1 MLKYNFLKFLSVL
14 IFFSSCA
21 YFEDEEDII
30 LPGKRESIYS
40 SEGEALLKVSKKV
53 IIDKPKNIETWSQ
66 QHQNIKNHLSHFKS
80 NSVLK
85 VERKIDLEGIIFK
98 KSKFFT
104 PPIIV
109 NNIIYY
115 SDNDYKI
122 IAKNLINGRT
132 KWKFEL
138 KLEKSE
144 KFPLIA
150 GFFLEENKLLFS
162 SGLGNLYCIDIT
174 SGKVLWLKKFGV
186 QFTRPP
192 VLHKN
197 KIFLVSD
204 DNQLFAVD
212 KNSKE
217 ILWSHLGNIEELSII
232 GGSKPVVDQGMIVV
246 SYSSGEIFALDE
258 ETGSVIW
265 FDNISTAN
273 IFAKTSVN
281 DIQSPIC
288 IESEKLYVPTFSN
301 KFLAYNLKNGKKT
314 WDIKLSS
321 INPITI
327 SGETIYLIDINNRL
341 IGLDKATGKLLWAVQ
356 LKSKENKREIIWSG
370 PLLTSN
376 KLLVLSST
384 GLILSLSPF
393 TGKTLSKIKYKE
405 KFITSPIQTGGK
417 VYLISEDGILYILS

>member
-1 MLKYNFLKFLSVL
+1 MHKHTFLKILTVL

-21 YFEDEEDII
+21 YFEDEEDNI

-40 SEGEALLKVSKKV
+40 SGEEVLLKVSKKV
-53 IIDKPKNIETWSQ
+53 IIDKPKNIEMWSQ
-66 QHQNIKNHLSHFKS
+66 QHQNIKNHLFHFRS

-85 VERKIDLEGIIFK
+85 VERKLDLGNIVFK

-104 PPIIV
+104 PPIIAD
-109 NNIIYY
+109 NIIFY
-115 SDNDYKI
+115 SDNDYKV
-122 IAKNLINGRT
+122 IAKDLTNGRM
-132 KWKFEL
+132 KWKLDL

-144 KFPLIA
+144 KFPLVA
-150 GFFLEENKLLFS
+150 GFFLEKNKLLFS
-162 SGLGNLYCIDIT
+162 TGLGNLYCIDVT
-174 SGKVLWLKKFGV
+174 SGKTLWFKKFGV

-258 ETGSVIW
+258 DTGSVIW
-265 FDNISTAN
+265 FDNISTGN

-288 IESEKLYVPTFSN
+288 IENGKLYVPTFSN
-301 KFLAYNLKNGKKT
+301 KLLVYNLKNGKKT

-327 SGETIYLIDINNRL
+327 SGETIYLIDINNKL
-341 IGLDKATGKLLWAVQ
+341 IGLDKTSGKLLWAVQ
-356 LKSKENKREIIWSG
+356 LKSKESKREIVWSG
-370 PLLTSN
+370 PLLSSN
-376 KLLVLSST
+376 KLLVVSSN

-393 TGKTLSKIKYKE
+393 TGKTLSRIKLKE
-405 KFITSPIQTGGK
+405 KFITGPIQTRGK
-417 VYLISEDGILYILS
+417 IYLISEKGILYILG